1 MKNLIVASILY
12 MLVMSAS
19 AQSSPILVNPQW
31 VNEHQK
37 DKDLVILQVSFL
49 KLDYDKEHIAGSQY
63 LWPASLAPDSPYGN
77 FSAPDPA
84 TASQL
89 LENLGISNN
98 SKVVLVYIRN
108 EVSPTTRMFLTLEQL
123 GLLNQVSLLDGGLE
137 AWKKAGYAVTTE
149 VVAAKKGKFKPKITQ
164 LLVDKDYVLNT
175 LKSDKGVVVDAR
187 IPRFYDG
194 EPTGYPR
201 DGHIAGAKN
210 IPYTEMV
217 DQSNMFK
224 PADQLETYF
233 TPVASKDKEI
243 VTYCFIGQT
252 ATVVYLAG
260 RILGYNMKLYDGSM
274 QEWSRIDSLPMEKT
288 QK

>member
-1 MKNLIVASILY
+1 MKKLLIACIITLCVL
-12 MLVMSAS
+12 SAS
-19 AQSSPILVNPQW
+19 AQSQLLVSPQW
-31 VNEHQK
+31 LKEHQN
-37 DKDLVILQVSFL
+37 DKDLVILQVSGL
-49 KLDYDKEHIAGSQY
+49 KLDFDKEHISGSQY
-63 LWPASLAPDSPYGN
+63 LWPATLAPDSPYGN
-77 FSAPDPA
+77 FNAPDPNVA
-84 TASQL
+84 AQY
-89 LENLGISNN
+89 LESVGISNN
-98 SKVVLVYIRN
+98 SKVVLVHTRSD
-108 EVSPTTRMFLTLEQL
+108 VSPTTRMFLTLEQL
-123 GLLNQVSLLDGGLE
+123 GLKDRVSLLNGGLD
-137 AWKKAGYAVTTE
+137 AWKKEGYPVTAEAST
-149 VVAAKKGKFKPKITQ
+149 AKKGKFKPNLTQ

-175 LKSDKGVVVDAR
+175 LKSGKGVVVDAR
-187 IPRFYDG
+187 MTRFYDG
-194 EPTGYPR
+194 EPVGYPR

-210 IPYTEMV
+210 IQYTDMV

-224 PADQLETYF
+224 PVDQLEAYF